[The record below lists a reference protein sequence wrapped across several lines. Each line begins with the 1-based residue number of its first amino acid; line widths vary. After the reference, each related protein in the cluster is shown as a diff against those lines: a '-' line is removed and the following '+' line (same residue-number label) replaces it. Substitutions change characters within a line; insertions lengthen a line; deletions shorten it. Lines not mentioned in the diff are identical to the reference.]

1 MNSNAKMAFD
11 VTGIDTFY
19 ILSYNNNNNNNNINN
34 NNNNNLFLKKRII
47 TRFQRFLQIIRKI

>member
-19 ILSYNNNNNNNNINN
+19 ILSYNNNNNINN

-47 TRFQRFLQIIRKI
+47 TRSTLFTNYTKNIKI

>member
-19 ILSYNNNNNNNNINN
+19 ILSYNNNYNINN
-34 NNNNNLFLKKRII
+34 NNNNNNNNI
-47 TRFQRFLQIIRKI
+47 